1 MRIKNVR
8 VWSEDL
14 KLTQP
19 YSISYETIDSVKNVS
34 TRIIDLVLGID
45 FNLHLFL
52 ANIYFIDIYIFIIKF
67 IIGDNV
73 FFILFIILSL
83 QIILILALLFSSR

>member
-19 YSISYETIDSVKNVS
+19 YSISYETIDSVE
-34 TRIIDLVLGID
+34 
-45 FNLHLFL
+45 
-52 ANIYFIDIYIFIIKF
+52 
-67 IIGDNV
+67 NV
-73 FFILFIILSL
+73 FVHIELEDGTWAIGSGSQHL
-83 QIILILALLFSSR
+83 